1 MRLLHEYETWCDAHA
16 SVDENSFEEEHVI
29 ETDCATTLEEDGQL
43 AGTDK
48 ECYELLKQLKSQSA
62 LLDST
67 CPTKA
72 GSEFL
77 VKDDISDEGD
87 VSVTSGKKIL
97 TLSALFEKLQR
108 KSTISQ
114 SSVLSEMWH
123 LVIALREGPGCDGE
137 YIKSHRS
144 SVASIVHLKKV
155 CQTIR
160 FIFFEWSLD
169 VPCAIE
175 MGRK

>member
-87 VSVTSGKKIL
+87 VSVTSGKNINTFRPLRKTSTQVNHL
-97 TLSALFEKLQR
+97 PGFCTFRNVAPGDSA
-108 KSTISQ
+108 S
-114 SSVLSEMWH
+114 
-123 LVIALREGPGCDGE
+123 
-137 YIKSHRS
+137 
-144 SVASIVHLKKV
+144 
-155 CQTIR
+155 
-160 FIFFEWSLD
+160 
-169 VPCAIE
+169 
-175 MGRK
+175 

>member
-1 MRLLHEYETWCDAHA
+1 MSMKLGVKPMHQWMKILSKRNMSLKLT
-16 SVDENSFEEEHVI
+16 VPQ
-29 ETDCATTLEEDGQL
+29 LEDDGQL

-62 LLDST
+62 LLDSK
-67 CPTKA
+67 CHTKA
-72 GSEFL
+72 GSELL

-87 VSVTSGKKIL
+87 ASVTSGKKIL

-108 KSTISQ
+108 KSIISQ
-114 SSVLSEMWH
+114 ASVLSEMMH

-144 SVASIVHLKKV
+144 SVASIVHSYLV
-155 CQTIR
+155 
-160 FIFFEWSLD
+160 
-169 VPCAIE
+169 
-175 MGRK
+175 